1 MKLTKKQI
9 QTLVIT
15 LAGLGVVALLIYFQ
29 QTNFFGRNALPQT
42 EQQAKRSGKDTE
54 QILQDMRA
62 PTSINDIQF
71 DFQKLEDTGVPDLQ
85 VSQLK
90 ELLFQQFPTINKYI
104 IEGDISFDYK
114 DETYY
119 TFFNTKTSDNKIYS
133 ITISYQ
139 TYDLFVI
146 IKEDDQIIYISPTS

>member
-1 MKLTKKQI
+1 
-9 QTLVIT
+9 
-15 LAGLGVVALLIYFQ
+15 
-29 QTNFFGRNALPQT
+29 
-42 EQQAKRSGKDTE
+42 
-54 QILQDMRA
+54 MRA